1 MEGRLGY
8 KPRAPARNGD
18 IMNAALEDIYPA
30 SRWLARWVD
39 LARRCALWVLL
50 VSVLSGAGTLV
61 YAIEHLGI
69 NTSTK
74 EMLSDTLPF
83 RRNDRAMDSAF
94 PQLEHQILVVVDA
107 ASPEQA
113 EDVATRLAVGLAT
126 RPEQYSSVFYPE
138 GNDFFR
144 RNGLLYLEVDELQL
158 LADRLAAAQPMLATL
173 KADMTLRGLAEVLDL
188 AAGEAG
194 GEAAADLAPALDAM
208 AATVE
213 DLADGRPAALSWQ
226 ELLSGDEAG
235 RRRLIVVSPVLDYD
249 SLEPAAPAIA
259 GIKALV
265 DRQDLADGGDVR
277 VRVTGESVML
287 QDELK
292 SVRDGIGLVGLISFV
307 LVAVLLAVG
316 LRSLRLVGATLL
328 TLIVGL
334 CWTAGFAAV
343 TVGELNLISV
353 AFAVLFIGLSVD
365 FGIHFALRVEEEVR
379 RGAAPADSLRQAAT
393 GVGGA
398 LVLTAVAAAIGFLS
412 FLPTT
417 YRGLSELGLISGAGM
432 FIALFA
438 NLTVLPAALALM
450 PPAAGRAP
458 SPLGLAEWVQ
468 ELIVHRAR
476 AIAWTALALGLLAL
490 PALFLARFDD
500 DPLNLRDPDSPSVAT
515 LLDVIGDSRVGP
527 YDARVLS
534 GSSEAAAAV
543 AEELSAL
550 PEVARAV
557 TLSDY
562 LPAEQDDKL
571 AIIEE
576 TAFFLTPLWAP
587 TPPASSID
595 EDERRRAFADLKAT
609 AAKIGGGPGA
619 DGAARLAAALARLDD
634 SAAEL
639 LALER
644 ALLGHLPTRIDAL
657 ATAFSAAPVAR
668 EDLPGDL
675 VMRNLASDGQALT
688 EVVPAADLRDQTR
701 RQLFVD
707 AVQAVAPDATGAPII
722 ITEAGRA
729 VVDAFVQAA
738 GTAVLLITLL
748 LLAILRSFRDSLLV
762 LAPLMLAALLT
773 VAVTVVL
780 GRPFNFANVIVLPLL
795 FGLGVAGGI
804 HMVMRHRGEVV
815 AGIMHTSTSRAV
827 VFSALTT
834 ICSFGTLATSGHPG
848 TASMGAL
855 LTVAIGLSMLTSL
868 IVLPALLTLA
878 VRDDAAAARAGK
890 RGV

>member
-1 MEGRLGY
+1 
-8 KPRAPARNGD
+8 
-18 IMNAALEDIYPA
+18 MNAALADISLG

-39 LARRCALWVLL
+39 LARRLALWVLL
-50 VSVLSGAGTLV
+50 ASVLSGAGALG
-61 YAIEHLGI
+61 YAAVNLGI

-74 EMLSDTLPF
+74 EMLSETLPF
-83 RRNDRAMDSAF
+83 RRNDRAMDRAF
-94 PQLEHQILVVVDA
+94 PQLEHQILVVVEA
-107 ASPEQA
+107 ASAEQA
-113 EDVATRLAVGLAT
+113 DDVATRLAAGLAGQ
-126 RPEQYSSVFYPE
+126 PERYSSVFYPE
-138 GNDFFR
+138 GDAFFR
-144 RNGLLYLEVDELQL
+144 RNGLLYLELDQLQS

-173 KADMTLRGLAEVLDL
+173 KADMTLRGLAEVLEL
-188 AAGEAG
+188 AAEAGG
-194 GEAAADLAPALDAM
+194 GEAAADLGPALDAM
-208 AATVE
+208 AITVE
-213 DLADGRPAALSWQ
+213 DLASGRPAALSWQ
-226 ELLSGDEAG
+226 ELLGGDEAG
-235 RRRLIVVSPVLDYD
+235 RRRLVVVSPVLDYA

-265 DRQDLADGGDVR
+265 DREQLDDGAVR

-292 SVRDGIGLVGLISFV
+292 SVRDGIGLVGLMSFV
-307 LVAVLLAVG
+307 LVAILLAIG

-334 CWTAGFAAV
+334 SWTAGFAAV
-343 TVGELNLISV
+343 VVGELNLISV

-379 RGAAPADSLRQAAT
+379 RGAARAESLRHAAV

-438 NLTVLPAALALM
+438 NLTVLPAALAIM
-450 PPAAGRAP
+450 PPAPGRAP
-458 SPLGLAEWVQ
+458 SPLGLGEWMQ
-468 ELIVHRAR
+468 ELIVHHAKT
-476 AIAWTALALGLLAL
+476 IAWTALTLGLLAL
-490 PALFLARFDD
+490 PALFVARFDD
-500 DPLNLRDPDSPSVAT
+500 DPLNLRDPGSPSVAT
-515 LLDVIGDSRVGP
+515 LFDIIGDSRVGP
-527 YDARVLS
+527 YNARVLS

-543 AEELSAL
+543 AGKLSAL

-576 TAFFLTPLWAP
+576 TAFFLTPLWAQ
-587 TPPASSID
+587 TPPSSPI
-595 EDERRRAFADLKAT
+595 EEHERRRAFADLKET
-609 AAKIGGGPGA
+609 AAKIGERPGA
-619 DGAARLAAALARLDD
+619 EAAARLAAALARLDD
-634 SAAEL
+634 SAEEL
-639 LALER
+639 LSLER
-644 ALLGHLPTRIDAL
+644 ALLGYLPSRIDAL
-657 ATAFSAAPVAR
+657 AAALSAAPVAR
-668 EDLPGDL
+668 GDLPSDL
-675 VMRNLASDGQALT
+675 VMRNLAADGKALV
-688 EVVPAADLRDQTR
+688 EVVPADDLRDQTR
-701 RQLFVD
+701 RQDFVD
-707 AVQAVAPDATGAPII
+707 AVQAVAPDATGPPII

-729 VVDAFVQAA
+729 VVGAFVQAA

-748 LLAILRSFRDSLLV
+748 LLAMLRSLRDALLV
-762 LAPLMLAALLT
+762 LAPLVLAALLT

-780 GRPFNFANVIVLPLL
+780 DRPFNFANVIVLPLL
-795 FGLGVAGGI
+795 FGLGVAGGT
-804 HMVMRHRGEVV
+804 HMVIRYRGEVV

-834 ICSFGTLATSGHPG
+834 IGSFGTLAASGHPG

-855 LTVAIGLSMLTSL
+855 LTVAIGLSMLTNL
-868 IVLPALLTLA
+868 FVLPALLTLA
-878 VRDDAAAARAGK
+878 VRRDAASARVVKKG
-890 RGV
+890 G